1 MRLDGFD
8 KDNEAYDC
16 QKCKTSKFNNRN
28 CNKYGHHQDGFLWDA
43 TYTTAEGSPYT
54 IEDTEIHDCPKS
66 FITPE
71 YIELVQIID
80 RMNIVKDRTGAS
92 PYGTDLSKYPSKL
105 VDSLIAIEIEE
116 RKVANARHTA
126 ERSERN

>member
-16 QKCKTSKFNNRN
+16 QKCRTNNFNGRN
-28 CNKYGHHQDGFLWDA
+28 CRKYNNPRSDYRWDA
-43 TYTTAEGSPYT
+43 TYLTSEGTPYT
-54 IEDTEIHDCPKS
+54 VDDTEIDECPVS
-66 FITPE
+66 LITPASV
-71 YIELVQIID
+71 ELVQVID
-80 RMNIVKDRTGAS
+80 RMHIAKDRTGAS

-116 RKVANARHTA
+116 RKVALARHTA
-126 ERSERN
+126 ERAERD